1 MELLYFI
8 LGILFIQYII
18 PLFDGVVGWILT
30 WIEAKKAKQS
40 NVINDA
46 NIKMRQAAASAE
58 ADPSMRKIGFC
69 APDPEENEEEED
81 DVDEV

>member
-8 LGILFIQYII
+8 LGILFVQFVI
-18 PLFDGVVGWILT
+18 PILDGIAGWFLT
-30 WIEAKKAKQS
+30 WVEAKKAKQS
-40 NVINDA
+40 SVINDA

-58 ADPSMRKIGFC
+58 ADPPMRKIGFC